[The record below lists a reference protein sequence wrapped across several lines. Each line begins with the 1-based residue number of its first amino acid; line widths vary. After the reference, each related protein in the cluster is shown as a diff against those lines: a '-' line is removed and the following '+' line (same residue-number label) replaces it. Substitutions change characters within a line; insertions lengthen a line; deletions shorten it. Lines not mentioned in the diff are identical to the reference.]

1 MKTHANLTYSDG
13 QGGQVVREL
22 APYSLGPGFK
32 PSLGTIGICPQTLP
46 LINALTGQL
55 VVSYVC

>member
-32 PSLGTIGICPQTLP
+32 PSPGTIGICPQTLP
-46 LINALTGQL
+46 GLTNALTGQL
-55 VVSYVC
+55 VVS